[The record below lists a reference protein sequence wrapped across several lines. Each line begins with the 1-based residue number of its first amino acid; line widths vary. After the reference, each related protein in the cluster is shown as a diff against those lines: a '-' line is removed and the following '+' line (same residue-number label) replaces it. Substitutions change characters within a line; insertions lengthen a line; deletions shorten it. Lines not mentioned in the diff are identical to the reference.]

1 MTAITYPPVFIN
13 EYLSEKIPQMIPEAF
28 NGPLRF
34 FPTLPTDPTVLTESF
49 PESANDV
56 FGVYDRMFKMRRNAF
71 PHIKEEQLIYNF
83 YKMNS
88 NVEALIQTGQMVY
101 DLLDREDESAEE
113 INAWI
118 GSRIVDGVVTFGSGN
133 LARQFKPVYFHDLK
147 VYQLE
152 ETGDVIDFQT
162 VRTYTGSKMII
173 AHKYHT
179 INSAYETPSNML

>member
-1 MTAITYPPVFIN
+1 MAITYPPVFIN
-13 EYLSEKIPQMIPEAF
+13 EYLAEKVPALIPSAF

-34 FPTLPTDPTVLTESF
+34 FPTLPTDINALTESF

-56 FGVYDRMFKMRRNAF
+56 FGVYDRLFKMRRNSF
-71 PHIKEEQLIYNF
+71 PHIKEEQLIYQL

-88 NVEALIQTGQMVY
+88 NVEALIETGQIIY

-113 INAWI
+113 INEWI
-118 GSRIVDGVVTFGSGN
+118 RTKVVGDVVTFGTGS
-133 LARQFKPVYFHDLK
+133 LARDFKPVYFHDLK

-152 ETGDVIDFQT
+152 ETGDVINFGT
-162 VRTYTGSKMII
+162 VRAYTGSKMII

-179 INSAYETPSNML
+179 LNSSYEQL

>member
-13 EYLSEKIPQMIPEAF
+13 EYLSEKVPLSIPGAF

-34 FPTLPTDPTVLTESF
+34 FPTLPTNINDFAESF

-56 FGVYDRMFKMRRNAF
+56 FGVYDRLFKMRRGPF

-113 INAWI
+113 INEWI
-118 GSRIVDGVVTFGSGN
+118 RSKVVNGVVTFGSGS

-162 VRTYTGSKMII
+162 VRTYTGS
-173 AHKYHT
+173 
-179 INSAYETPSNML
+179 